1 MLFAVLQLCYNK
13 LSGSIPTQLGSL
25 KKITVLALQYNQL
38 SGAIPASL
46 GDIDTLTRLDLS
58 FNDLFGPV
66 PVKLA
71 GAPLLEVLD
80 IRNNSFSGFVPS
92 GNYFLDSLILKIKVD
107 QSGLTELKTNPKT
120 GFSSIF
126 SISR

>member
-1 MLFAVLQLCYNK
+1 
-13 LSGSIPTQLGSL
+13 
-25 KKITVLALQYNQL
+25 LALQYNQL

-58 FNDLFGPV
+58 FNNLFGPV

-92 GNYFLDSLILKIKVD
+92 GNNLFSLKIHK
-107 QSGLTELKTNPKT
+107 
-120 GFSSIF
+120 FF
-126 SISR
+126 RF